1 MLDMN
6 HLLSMQINNVL
17 NSNQPQPVV
26 QNNILP
32 SNINSQLQLNNN
44 GSNQN
49 TSFMFKQTNNDNLN
63 LINSSNNAPQ
73 PFASN
78 IMGNSNNVSNV
89 SNMSN
94 MSSLTGIQ
102 NSNLNSTNDF
112 IMSQL
117 KKLSSQVENLTS
129 QLETKQKII
138 DEFTKQNKASENKQ
152 QRIVTQDDKMFTLK
166 PTFSSNNLRK

>member
-32 SNINSQLQLNNN
+32 ININNQHQLNNN

-63 LINSSNNAPQ
+63 LINSSNNAQ
-73 PFASN
+73 PIGSN
-78 IMGNSNNVSNV
+78 IMGNSNNMSNMT
-89 SNMSN
+89 NMSN

>member
-1 MLDMN
+1 MPMLDMN

-32 SNINSQLQLNNN
+32 SNINNQLQLNNN

-73 PFASN
+73 PIVSN
-78 IMGNSNNVSNV
+78 IMGNSN
-89 SNMSN
+89 NMSN

-138 DEFTKQNKASENKQ
+138 DEFTKQNKANENKQ